1 MNAIHFYNFI
11 TKSIFLLKNEF
22 MQLSNRQL
30 YYQNL
35 ATPAF
40 VPNAIEVIEANGIYL
55 TDDQGEKW
63 VDLVSGVSV
72 SNVGH
77 RHQKVV
83 NAIKEQTDKYMHLM
97 VYGEFIQS
105 PQVQL
110 ANLLSENLPS
120 HLNSVFFVNSGS
132 EANEG
137 AMKLAKRATGRSE
150 IIAFKNAYHG
160 GTHGALS
167 ILGNEEMKYA
177 FRPLLPDIRLMD
189 FNSFEQIQNIS
200 SKTAAV
206 VIETIQAEAGIIL
219 PKSGYLEAVKKRC
232 EEVGALLILDDIQMG
247 FGRTGKLFSFE
258 NYTFEPDILTIA
270 KGMGGGMPIGAFIA
284 PKEMMNQLQFNPSLG
299 HITTFGGHPV
309 SCAASKASLEV
320 ILEENLCAQAR
331 EKGQLFVEALVGHP
345 KIRDIRQKGLMMAIE
360 LESEEAGAKAMKVL
374 WDNKLIVDQFLFNRT
389 SFRIAPPLTITKEE
403 IQKINKTIINC
414 FDQI

>member
-1 MNAIHFYNFI
+1 
-11 TKSIFLLKNEF
+11 
-22 MQLSNRQL
+22 MQLTNRQL

-40 VPNAIEVIEANGIYL
+40 VPQAIEVIRAEGIYL
-55 TDDQGEKW
+55 TDDQDNQW

-77 RHQKVV
+77 RNPKII
-83 NAIKEQTDKYMHLM
+83 NAIKNQLDDYMHLL

-110 ANLLSENLPS
+110 ANLMAQNLPK
-120 HLNSVFFVNSGS
+120 HLNAVYFVNSGS

-137 AMKLAKRATGRSE
+137 AMKLAKRVTGRSE

-177 FRPLLPDIRLMD
+177 FRPLLPDIRFLD
-189 FNSFEQIQNIS
+189 FNLEEQIESITTS
-200 SKTAAV
+200 TAAA
-206 VIETIQAEAGIIL
+206 VIESIQAEAGIIL
-219 PKSGYLEAVKKRC
+219 PKEGYLRAIKKRC

-258 NYTFEPDILTIA
+258 NFDFEPDILTLA
-270 KGMGGGMPIGAFIA
+270 KGMGGGMPIGAFVA
-284 PKEMMNQLQFNPSLG
+284 SKELMQQLQFNPVLG

-309 SCAASKASLEV
+309 SCAAAKASLEL
-320 ILEENLCAQAR
+320 ILEENLSEKAE
-331 EKGQLFVEALVGHP
+331 EKGKLFVDALSKHP
-345 KIRDIRQKGLMMAIE
+345 LVKEIRQIGLMLAID
-360 LESEEAGAKAMKVL
+360 LGSEELGGKAIKAL
-374 WDNKLIVDQFLFNRT
+374 WENRLIVDQFLFNRN
-389 SFRIAPPLTITKEE
+389 SFRIAPPLTITEEE
-403 IQKINKTIINC
+403 IKEIIKTVLLSL
-414 FDQI
+414 DQIITS

>member
-1 MNAIHFYNFI
+1 MFKIQ
-11 TKSIFLLKNEF
+11 S

-30 YYQNL
+30 FYQNL

-40 VPNAIEVIEANGIYL
+40 VPNAIEVVEAQGIHL
-55 TDDQGEKW
+55 IDDQGNKW

-77 RHQKVV
+77 RHPKVV
-83 NAIKEQTDKYMHLM
+83 EAIKDQTDKYMHLM

-110 ANLLSENLPS
+110 ANLLAQNLPPL
-120 HLNSVFFVNSGS
+120 LNSVFFVNSGS

-137 AMKLAKRATGRSE
+137 AMKLAKRVTGRSE

-167 ILGNEEMKYA
+167 ILGNEKMKYA
-177 FRPLLPDIRLMD
+177 FRPLLPDIRFLD
-189 FNSFEQIQNIS
+189 FNSFEQIENITH
-200 SKTAAV
+200 KTAAV
-206 VIETIQAEAGIIL
+206 VIESIQAEAGIIL
-219 PKSGYLEAVKKRC
+219 PLSGYLKAVKKRC
-232 EEVGALLILDDIQMG
+232 EEVGALFILDDIQMG

-270 KGMGGGMPIGAFIA
+270 KGMGGGMPIGAFVA
-284 PKEMMNQLQFNPSLG
+284 SKEMMNQLQFNPILG

-309 SCAASKASLEV
+309 SCAAAKASLEV
-320 ILEENLCAQAR
+320 ILEENLCMQAR
-331 EKGQLFVEALVGHP
+331 EKGQMFVEALVGHP
-345 KIRDIRQKGLMMAIE
+345 KIHDIRQIGLMMAID
-360 LESEEAGAKAMKVL
+360 LGSEEMGGKAMKIL
-374 WDNKLIVDQFLFNRT
+374 WENRLIVDQFLFNRT

-403 IQKINKTIINC
+403 ITEIIQTVKIC
-414 FDQI
+414 LDQI

>member
-1 MNAIHFYNFI
+1 
-11 TKSIFLLKNEF
+11 

-30 YYQNL
+30 FYQNL

-40 VPNAIEVIEANGIYL
+40 VPNAIEVVEAQGIHL
-55 TDDQGEKW
+55 IDDQGNKW

-77 RHQKVV
+77 RHPKVV
-83 NAIKEQTDKYMHLM
+83 EAIKDQTDKYMHLM

-110 ANLLSENLPS
+110 ANLLAQNLPPL
-120 HLNSVFFVNSGS
+120 LNSVFFVNSGS

-137 AMKLAKRATGRSE
+137 AMKLAKRVTGRSE

-167 ILGNEEMKYA
+167 ILGNEKMKYA
-177 FRPLLPDIRLMD
+177 FRPLLPDIRFLD
-189 FNSFEQIQNIS
+189 FNSFEQIENITH
-200 SKTAAV
+200 KTAAV
-206 VIETIQAEAGIIL
+206 VIESIQAEAGIIL
-219 PKSGYLEAVKKRC
+219 PLSGYLKAVKKRC
-232 EEVGALLILDDIQMG
+232 EEVGALFILDDIQMG

-270 KGMGGGMPIGAFIA
+270 KGMGGGMPIGAFVA
-284 PKEMMNQLQFNPSLG
+284 SKEMMNQLQFNPILG

-309 SCAASKASLEV
+309 SCAAAKASLEV
-320 ILEENLCAQAR
+320 ILEENLCMQAR
-331 EKGQLFVEALVGHP
+331 EKGQMFVEALVGHP
-345 KIRDIRQKGLMMAIE
+345 KIHDIRQIGLMMAID
-360 LESEEAGAKAMKVL
+360 LGSEEMGGKAMKIL
-374 WDNKLIVDQFLFNRT
+374 WENRLIVDQFLFNRT

-403 IQKINKTIINC
+403 ITEIIQTVKIC
-414 FDQI
+414 LDQI

>member
-1 MNAIHFYNFI
+1 
-11 TKSIFLLKNEF
+11 

-40 VPNAIEVIEANGIYL
+40 VPEAIEVTKAQGIYL
-55 TDDQGEKW
+55 IDDQGEKW

-77 RHQKVV
+77 RHPKVV
-83 NAIKEQTDKYMHLM
+83 EAIKAQTDQYMHLM

-110 ANLLSENLPS
+110 ANLLAQNLPS
-120 HLNSVFFVNSGS
+120 HLDSVFFVNSGS

-137 AMKLAKRATGRSE
+137 ALKLAKRATGRSE
-150 IIAFKNAYHG
+150 IIAFNNAYHG

-167 ILGNEEMKYA
+167 ILGNEQMKYA
-177 FRPLLPDIRLMD
+177 FRPLLPDIRFLD
-189 FNSFEQIQNIS
+189 YNSFEQIEEITT
-200 SKTAAV
+200 KTAAV
-206 VIETIQAEAGIIL
+206 VIESIQAEAGIIL
-219 PKSGYLEAVKKRC
+219 PKAGYLAAIKKRC

-270 KGMGGGMPIGAFIA
+270 KGMGGGMPIGAFVA
-284 PKEMMNQLQFNPSLG
+284 SKNLMNQLQFNPILG

-309 SCAASKASLEV
+309 SCAAAKASLEV
-320 ILEENLCAQAR
+320 VLEENLCEQAK
-331 EKGQLFVEALVGHP
+331 EKGQLFVEALVAHP
-345 KIRDIRQKGLMMAIE
+345 KIHDIRQKGLMMAID
-360 LESEEAGAKAMKVL
+360 LGSEELGAKAMKIL
-374 WDNKLIVDQFLFNRT
+374 WENKLIVDQFLFNRT
-389 SFRIAPPLTITKEE
+389 SFRIAPPLIITKEE
-403 IQKINKTIINC
+403 ITEIIQTVKTC
-414 FDQI
+414 LDQI